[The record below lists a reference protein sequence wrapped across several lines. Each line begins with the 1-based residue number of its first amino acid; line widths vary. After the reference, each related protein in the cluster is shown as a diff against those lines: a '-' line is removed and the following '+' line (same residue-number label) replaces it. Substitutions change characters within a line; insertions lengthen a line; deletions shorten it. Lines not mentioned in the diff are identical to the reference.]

1 MENEGGASAS
11 AQVRPV
17 MFALRTSTSLSA
29 LALLVGIAGTSWLT
43 ALTYERA
50 PMTRRFAEVT
60 LPTAAPALVSKTVSR
75 VAPSPVDGVSRAT
88 SSSLAGA
95 SSRGTSSSAGAS
107 AHSRSTVVRVAGS
120 QTASARAGNAA
131 SVPVAEALVPVYM
144 PSPRYPMSALR
155 RQSEGK
161 VILSVT
167 VTPEG
172 DVTSVTVGR
181 SSGDIDL
188 DRAAEDAVR
197 GWRFAAA
204 DNRPSRYTADL
215 PINFELTRAN

>member
-1 MENEGGASAS
+1 ML
-11 AQVRPV
+11 
-17 MFALRTSTSLSA
+17 ALRTSTSLSA

-50 PMTRRFAEVT
+50 PKTRGLAEVT

-75 VAPSPVDGVSRAT
+75 VAPARVSPPRAVSHIA
-88 SSSLAGA
+88 
-95 SSRGTSSSAGAS
+95 
-107 AHSRSTVVRVAGS
+107 
-120 QTASARAGNAA
+120 
-131 SVPVAEALVPVYM
+131 AEAAPTRDQPKAPAELVPVYM

-155 RQSEGK
+155 AQREGK
-161 VILSVT
+161 VVLSVT

-172 DVTSVTVGR
+172 DVTGVAIGR
-181 SSGDIDL
+181 SSGDEAL

-204 DNRPSRYTADL
+204 DDRPARYTADL
-215 PINFELTRAN
+215 PVNFQITRPN